1 MNKYVKARVDYM
13 AKKEAKD
20 AIALKKRMDRFVRN
34 NVKRLLYM
42 YTHGAPAQILRARF
56 TEFNSSAIRV
66 AVVTRVL
73 DELYHKGL
81 KFTVGILSDDNA
93 DYDVVREIRFYCVS
107 DAPVYLYKP
116 KEE

>member
-1 MNKYVKARVDYM
+1 MNKYVQARVDYI
-13 AKKEAKD
+13 AKMKAKEA
-20 AIALKKRMDRFVRN
+20 IGLKKRMDKFIRT
-34 NVKRLLYM
+34 NVKSMVYA
-42 YTHGAPAQILRARF
+42 YTHGVPYYILRARF

-93 DYDVVREIRFYCVS
+93 DYDVVREIRFYGIS